1 MGGGVG
7 KDVGKRGGV
16 GKDVGTDR
24 GVGVGKDV
32 GTDRGVGKDVGVGVG
47 VGVGV
52 RRRGITVVCGRCGE
66 NIQRH
71 GCSCDVGRAR
81 GEAPRQGWVV
91 VEKD

>member
-1 MGGGVG
+1 MLAYPLTPAKDTDTDAG
-7 KDVGKRGGV
+7 KHDSP
-16 GKDVGTDR
+16 
-24 GVGVGKDV
+24 VGVGK
-32 GTDRGVGKDVGVGVG
+32 RAG

-71 GCSCDVGRAR
+71 GCSCDAGRAR